1 MGKFFYYEDIKN
13 VNFDL
18 ILEIFVTD
26 IYICIFFSLI
36 EKFRRRLEE
45 SFKLTIYNN

>member
-18 ILEIFVTD
+18 ILEIFVID
-26 IYICIFFSLI
+26 IYIYMYILFFNWEVSKKTGR
-36 EKFRRRLEE
+36 KF
-45 SFKLTIYNN
+45 